1 MKSVI
6 VQDYEFPMQEFQ
18 ASTSMHTPALLTLA
32 YCECARDWKQ
42 GLGLASFPG
51 TVQGLGMRLAWGLVC
66 SYNHYHLPEIR
77 LVNVLGME
85 LSARFHEN
93 AVWK

>member
-6 VQDYEFPMQEFQ
+6 VQDYEFPMQKLQ
-18 ASTSMHTPALLTLA
+18 ASPSMHTPALITLA

-51 TVQGLGMRLAWGLVC
+51 TVQSLGMRLVLGLVA
-66 SYNHYHLPEIR
+66 ITTTI
-77 LVNVLGME
+77 
-85 LSARFHEN
+85 ARDKTGEC
-93 AVWK
+93 AG